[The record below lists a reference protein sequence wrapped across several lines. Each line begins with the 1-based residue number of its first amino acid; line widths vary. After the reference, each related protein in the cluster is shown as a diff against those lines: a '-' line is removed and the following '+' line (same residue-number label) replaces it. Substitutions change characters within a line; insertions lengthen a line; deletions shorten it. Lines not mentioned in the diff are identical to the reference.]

1 MIRSRYFPFGI
12 LLVLGLVWAG
22 LSHVELSY
30 ADDIAFSR
38 GLVSIDTSTGA
49 ELFEVEVVTTP
60 RQRGHG
66 LMDREFLAR
75 DEGMLFLYDTE
86 QMVSMWMKNTLIPLD
101 MLFMDGYGIIRHIA
115 RETEPLSLDIIS
127 SRVPVM
133 AVLEIPGGVAKD
145 LGIAVGD
152 KVAYE
157 KISQQ

>member
-1 MIRSRYFPFGI
+1 MSRAGYFPFG
-12 LLVLGLVWAG
+12 LLLIIGLVWAG
-22 LSHVELSY
+22 LSHVDLSY
-30 ADDIAFSR
+30 ADDITFSR
-38 GLVSIDTSTGA
+38 GLVSIDTSTGTRF
-49 ELFEVEVVTTP
+49 FEVEIATTSQ
-60 RQRGHG
+60 QRGRG

-75 DEGMLFLYDTE
+75 GEGMLFLYDSE

-157 KISQQ
+157 RISQ

>member
-1 MIRSRYFPFGI
+1 MNRAGYFPFGI
-12 LLVLGLVWAG
+12 LLIIGLVWTG
-22 LSHVELSY
+22 LSHVEPSY
-30 ADDIAFSR
+30 ADDITFSR
-38 GLVSIDTSTGA
+38 GLVSIDTSTGTKF
-49 ELFEVEVVTTP
+49 FEVEIATTSQ
-60 RQRGHG
+60 QRGRG

-75 DEGMLFLYDTE
+75 DEGMLFLYDSE

-101 MLFMDGYGIIRHIA
+101 MLFMDSYGIIRHIA

-157 KISQQ
+157 RISQ